1 MSTGSKR
8 LRHARQRGLDDY
20 YGQIVRDY
28 ALCGERVGAWDS
40 LPHADF
46 QTLCELATAGQL
58 DPAVIPLCRDCM
70 AAMDRGM

>member
-1 MSTGSKR
+1 MTTRPKR

-28 ALCGERVGAWDS
+28 ALYRERVGTWDS
-40 LPHADF
+40 LPRADF
-46 QTLCELATAGQL
+46 RTLFEIATAGQL
-58 DPAVIPLCRDCM
+58 DPAVIPQCRDCM